1 MIAVWNRDI
10 EMKINK
16 WHGSFI
22 RGLALILVSATINL
36 FAILAANAQ
45 SISTDAPSAT
55 SSAPAPA
62 SADKKSDALKIIAIP
77 SSMPKPIPLG
87 IALMVNNIE
96 RIDDQ
101 KEQFTADFFVY
112 YTWKDVSLAF
122 DPKKIGSVR
131 KEYNNEV
138 ATRKIHEIWSPHIM
152 ITNLV
157 GKPQQVTRGLKIY
170 SDGTIIYSQHIV
182 GTFAAKFNF
191 SSFPFD
197 NQSLPL
203 IFKST
208 RYNTEQLSFYQSQ
221 EDADRSGISDEAKIK
236 SWSIKNIKFTTSEE
250 RSWDGNLLPV
260 FEAKTEVARNA
271 SSEYFALL
279 PLFLTM
285 FMPIMNTLFLKAD
298 VGPRLTAWSGALL
311 ATIMLNAGF
320 DSKYQFLDS
329 TSLAKELITVSLI
342 FQFVMMVLTMTVFN
356 DAVMSKLNKPYLVNE
371 INRFLRW
378 SIPFCFTLLI
388 ASLVLLNIFG

>member
-1 MIAVWNRDI
+1 
-10 EMKINK
+10 MKIYK
-16 WHGSFI
+16 WNSSLLQS
-22 RGLALILVSATINL
+22 LALMCVI
-36 FAILAANAQ
+36 AIGIFVAPKVNAQ
-45 SISTDAPSAT
+45 PSAEQ
-55 SSAPAPA
+55 SSTGAAASPA
-62 SADKKSDALKIIAIP
+62 STIQDKSNEVLKIIAVP

-87 IALMVNNIE
+87 ISLMVNSIDAIE
-96 RIDDQ
+96 DRE
-101 KEQFTADFFVY
+101 EQFIADFFVF

-191 SSFPFD
+191 NSFPFD
-197 NQSLPL
+197 SQVLPL

-208 RYNTEQLSFYQSQ
+208 RYDTEQLNFYQNQ
-221 EDADRSGISDEAKIK
+221 EDIDRSGIDNDATIK
-236 SWSIKNIKFTTSEE
+236 NWSIKDIKFTMSED

-285 FMPIMNTLFLKAD
+285 FMPIMNTLFLKSD

-329 TSLAKELITVSLI
+329 TSLAKELITFSLG
-342 FQFVMMVLTMTVFN
+342 FQFLMMVLTMTVFN
-356 DAVMSKLNKPYLVNE
+356 EGVMNKFQKPHLVAE

-378 SIPFCFTLLI
+378 AIPFCFILLI
-388 ASLVLLNIFG
+388 VSLVLLNVFG